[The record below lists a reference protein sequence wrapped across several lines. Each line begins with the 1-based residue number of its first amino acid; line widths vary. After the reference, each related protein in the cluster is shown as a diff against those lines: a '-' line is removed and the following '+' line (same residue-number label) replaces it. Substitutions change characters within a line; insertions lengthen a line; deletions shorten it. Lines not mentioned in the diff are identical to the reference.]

1 MSENIWKISG
11 ISVRPENVPK
21 RDRFRHPGNV
31 QKVSGNRPE
40 SVQKTRFLPDLWNA
54 ISQDPVIGFMRFW
67 TYLKAL
73 VLLYLCIKFQID
85 WLNTREVI
93 SV

>member
-21 RDRFRHPGNV
+21 RDRFRHPGNI

-40 SVQKTRFLPDLWNA
+40 SVQKTRFFTRSLERNISGSSDWIHAVLDLFESQCLA
-54 ISQDPVIGFMRFW
+54 LSVYKISDR
-67 TYLKAL
+67 L
-73 VLLYLCIKFQID
+73 VRY
-85 WLNTREVI
+85 T
-93 SV
+93 